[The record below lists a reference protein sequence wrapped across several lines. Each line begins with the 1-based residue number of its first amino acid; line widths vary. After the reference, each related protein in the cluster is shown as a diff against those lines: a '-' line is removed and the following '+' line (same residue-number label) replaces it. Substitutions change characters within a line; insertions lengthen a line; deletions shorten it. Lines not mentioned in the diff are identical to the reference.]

1 MGSKNLLPSN
11 AKIPLGML
19 TNDVTSQKKKKIEK
33 NITE

>member
-19 TNDVTSQKKKKIEK
+19 TNDATSKTKKLKKI
-33 NITE
+33 ITK